1 MSDQLSK
8 WIGIGSGI
16 TTVILA
22 VPALASMNS
31 WLLAGTVVALAI
43 LGISAYV
50 HFRPQPYDLE
60 FISHDIELDIRDPAA
75 HTVVQTRRTR
85 MRATRNNVETVTD
98 HMSADGSATIPTVDP
113 GIVRNVRR
121 EGGDLFVTS
130 ALGRV
135 LRKGEEID
143 RTLTTTL
150 TDSFSGSSEYWSVR
164 IHHPMQRFTLTVKF
178 PPERRPVT
186 FRGMRR
192 ESTYEDLAEIQPDI
206 TPGAGGASI
215 LRWTV
220 VTPTLKDV
228 YKLEWNW

>member
-1 MSDQLSK
+1 MSDELSK

-22 VPALASMNS
+22 VPALASMNP
-31 WLLAGTVVALAI
+31 WLLAGSVTGLVIV
-43 LGISAYV
+43 GTSAYL
-50 HFRPQPYDLE
+50 HFRPQPYDVE
-60 FISHDIELDIRDPAA
+60 FISHDVELDIRDPMG
-75 HTVVQTRRTR
+75 HIVIQTRRTR
-85 MRATRNNVETVTD
+85 IRATRNNVETVTD
-98 HMSADGSATIPTVDP
+98 HMSADGSANIPTVDP
-113 GIVRNVRR
+113 GIVKNVRR

-150 TDSFSGSSEYWSVR
+150 TDSFAGSSEYWSVR

-178 PPERRPVT
+178 PPERRPLT
-186 FRGMRR
+186 FRGMQR
-192 ESTYEDLAEIQPDI
+192 ESTYEHLAETQPQL
-206 TPGAGGASI
+206 TVGAGGAWI
-215 LRWTV
+215 IRWA
-220 VTPTLKDV
+220 VTSPTLKDV